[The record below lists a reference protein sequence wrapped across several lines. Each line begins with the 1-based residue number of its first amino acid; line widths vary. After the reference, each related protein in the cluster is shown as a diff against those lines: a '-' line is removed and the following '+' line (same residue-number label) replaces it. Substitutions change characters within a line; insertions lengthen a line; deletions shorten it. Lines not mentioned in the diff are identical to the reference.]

1 MECRD
6 DFFDDPAY
14 LELLEKLIEKI
25 RKERH
30 FGHLYFYRDVV
41 IEAYKRQRKYKK
53 ALEFEEQISSN
64 IIKNGI

>member
-6 DFFDDPAY
+6 DFLDNPAY
-14 LELLEKLIEKI
+14 LELLEKLIDKI

-41 IEAYKRQRKYKK
+41 TEAYKRQRKYKNQ
-53 ALEFEEQISSN
+53 LFTSLN
-64 IIKNGI
+64 TIIQ

>member
-6 DFFDDPAY
+6 DFLDNPAY
-14 LELLEKLIEKI
+14 LELLEKLIDKI

-41 IEAYKRQRKYKK
+41 TEAYKR
-53 ALEFEEQISSN
+53 
-64 IIKNGI
+64 